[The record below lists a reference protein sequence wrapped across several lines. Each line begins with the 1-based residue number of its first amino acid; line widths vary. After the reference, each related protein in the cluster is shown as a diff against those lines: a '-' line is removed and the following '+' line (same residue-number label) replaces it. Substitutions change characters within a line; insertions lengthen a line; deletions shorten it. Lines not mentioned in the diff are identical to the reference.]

1 MIFRPASAILILLA
15 SAAWGQQFTPEQEV
29 ALGELMAAEFL
40 KQSTPLESKAIQ
52 AFVDHTGS
60 RLAAH
65 AETPFRFHFVVIAG
79 YAGGP
84 TYEPRSFPGGYILI
98 PAQLFLACR
107 DNAEFAGMLAHA
119 MAHVVN
125 RDATRAATTD
135 TGNGLVP
142 LLPNFPGDDM
152 FAPAAF
158 RTQRRQYEEEADAT
172 AVRMMRD
179 VGYDPAALRRYKERA
194 ASLEAPARNPPSGPS
209 VTEFHN
215 IQDRIRPLTPP
226 PYSNPPT
233 LFRPGKSPQ

>member
-1 MIFRPASAILILLA
+1 MLILLA
-15 SAAWGQQFTPEQEV
+15 SAAWGQQVTPEKEA
-29 ALGELMAAEFL
+29 ALGEQMAAEFL
-40 KQSTPLESKAIQ
+40 KQSTPIDSKSIQ
-52 AFVDHTGS
+52 AFVDQTGS

-65 AETPFRFHFVVIAG
+65 AETPFQFHFVVIAG

-107 DNAEFAGMLAHA
+107 DDAEFAGMLAHA

-125 RDATRAATTD
+125 RDATRAAATV
-135 TGNGLVP
+135 TGNGLIP

-158 RTQRRQYEEEADAT
+158 RTQGRQYEEEADAT

-179 VGYDPAALRRYKERA
+179 AGYDPAALRRYKDRA
-194 ASLEAPARNPPSGPS
+194 ASSDSPARNPPIGPFRS
-209 VTEFHN
+209 
-215 IQDRIRPLTPP
+215 IQDQIRPLTPP
-226 PYSNPPT
+226 LYTNPPT
-233 LFRPGKSPQ
+233 LFRPGESPQ